1 MDFQLTEEQRMLKE
15 MVHKFADQRAAG
27 MLEECEE
34 KYPFY
39 SKEVLAEYRGLG
51 LLGINMPEKYGGGG
65 LTSFEAILAIEEL
78 ARVSP
83 IAALPVFE
91 TTVGPIRVVEQF
103 GTEEQ
108 KKRFIP
114 PSCRGEKLMSVAMTE
129 PNAGTALT
137 DLTTRAVLEGDHYV
151 INGTKRFITGG
162 GYQDLYMVY
171 ARFSET
177 KGAKGIGGIVV
188 EKGSPGFEFGKQ
200 EKFMGLRGA
209 ASCDL
214 IFQDCLVPKDNVV
227 IPEGGFAKLMQ
238 AFDVERCGNATQSL
252 GIAWG
257 ALEEAKK
264 YSQERKAF
272 GKPICEFQA
281 VQLLLADM
289 AMKVEAARL
298 LIYRAVTNAG
308 KGLPSIFESSVA
320 KCFSNEMAKEVTDMA
335 MQVFGGYGYSTEYP
349 IERMFRDSRGW
360 PFAAGTVQ
368 IQRVNIASA
377 MFNRRFNQRQ

>member
-1 MDFQLTEEQRMLKE
+1 VDFQLTEEQRMLKE
-15 MVHKFADQRAAG
+15 TVHKFADQRAAS
-27 MLEECEE
+27 LIEECEE
-34 KYPFY
+34 GFPFY
-39 SKEVLAEYRGLG
+39 DKGVLAEYRDLG
-51 LLGINMPEKYGGGG
+51 LLGINMPEAYGGGG

-83 IAALPVFE
+83 IAAVPVFE
-91 TTVGPIRVVEQF
+91 TSVGPIRVVEQF

-129 PNAGTALT
+129 PNAGSALT
-137 DLTTRAVLEGDHYV
+137 DLTTRAVLKGDHYV
-151 INGTKRFITGG
+151 VNGTKRFISGG
-162 GYQDLYMVY
+162 EYQDLYMVY

-177 KGAKGIGGIVV
+177 KGAKGIGGIII
-188 EKGSPGFEFGKQ
+188 EKGTPGFEFGKQ
-200 EKFMGLRGA
+200 EKFMGLRGVP
-209 ASCDL
+209 SCDL
-214 IFQDCLVPKDNVV
+214 IFQDCVVPKDNVV
-227 IPEGGFAKLMQ
+227 IQEGGFGKLMQ

-264 YSQERKAF
+264 YAQERKAF

-298 LIYRAVTNAG
+298 LIYRAVINAG
-308 KGLPSIFESSVA
+308 KGLPSIFESSVG
-320 KCFSNEMAKEVTDMA
+320 KCFSNEISKEVTDMA
-335 MQVFGGYGYSTEYP
+335 MQIYGGYGYSTEYP

-360 PFAAGTVQ
+360 AFAAGTLQ
-368 IQRVNIASA
+368 IQKVNIASA
-377 MFNRRFNQRQ
+377 MLNRRFNQRL

>member
-1 MDFQLTEEQRMLKE
+1 MDFQLSEEQKMLKE

-27 MLEECEE
+27 MIEECEE
-34 KYPFY
+34 GFPFY
-39 SKEVLAEYRGLG
+39 SKEVLAEYRDLG

-83 IAALPVFE
+83 VAASPVFE

-114 PSCRGEKLMSVAMTE
+114 QSCQGEKLMSVAMTE
-129 PNAGTALT
+129 PNSGTALT
-137 DLTTRAVLEGDHYV
+137 DLSTRAVLKGDHYV
-151 INGTKRFITGG
+151 VNGTKRFITGG
-162 GYQDLYMVY
+162 EYQDLYMVY
-171 ARFSET
+171 ARFSEA

-188 EKGSPGFEFGKQ
+188 EKGTPGFEFGKQ
-200 EKFMGLRGA
+200 ERFMGIRGM

-214 IFQDCLVPKDNVV
+214 IFQDCIVPKENVV
-227 IPEGGFAKLMQ
+227 IQEGGFAKLMQ
-238 AFDVERCGNATQSL
+238 AFDVERCGNATNSL

-264 YSQERKAF
+264 YSQERKSF

-289 AMKVEAARL
+289 AMKVEASRL
-298 LIYRAVTNAG
+298 LIYRAVINAG

-335 MQVFGGYGYSTEYP
+335 MQIFGGYGYSTEYP
-349 IERMFRDSRGW
+349 IERMFRDSRAW
-360 PFAAGTVQ
+360 PLAGGTLQ

-377 MFNRRFNQRQ
+377 MLDRRFDQRR